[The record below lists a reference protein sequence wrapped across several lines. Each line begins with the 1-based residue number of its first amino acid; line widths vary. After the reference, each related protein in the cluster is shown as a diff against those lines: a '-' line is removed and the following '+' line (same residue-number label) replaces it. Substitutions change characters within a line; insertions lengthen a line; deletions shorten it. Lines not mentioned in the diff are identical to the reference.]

1 MRFFV
6 WLMLL
11 AISASLCSAA
21 YVYGDIYQ
29 QDLQKLNQTV
39 VRIEGDFSYQVVT
52 EKANY
57 SVFLPEGNY
66 VITAASHDGSHAVR
80 EEISVGPEDQKLD
93 LVLKETSNDITL
105 YLGVL
110 FLLGA
115 AFVWSN
121 HYWRAKQQTQQLQK
135 PAKYV
140 LDEDA
145 EQVLKILDSFEGRA
159 TQKELREALRFS
171 DSKLSLILTELEN
184 VGKIK
189 KFKSGRANVVRKLN

>member
-1 MRFFV
+1 MILV
-6 WLMLL
+6 
-11 AISASLCSAA
+11 ISASLCSAA

-29 QDLQKLNQTV
+29 KDLQKLNQTV

-57 SVFLPEGNY
+57 SVFLPEGEY
-66 VITAASHDGSHAVR
+66 LITATSHDGAHAIQ
-80 EEISVGPEDQKLD
+80 EKISVGQQDQKLD
-93 LVLKETSNDITL
+93 LVLKETGNDIPL

-110 FLLGA
+110 LLLA
-115 AFVWSN
+115 VAFIWSN
-121 HYWRAKQQTQQLQK
+121 RYWRTRKPEPQK
-135 PAKYV
+135 EQKATYV

-145 EQVLKILDSFEGRA
+145 EAVLKILDSFEGRA
-159 TQKELREALRFS
+159 TQKELREALKFS

-189 KFKSGRANVVRKLN
+189 KFKRGRANVVRKLE

>member
-57 SVFLPEGNY
+57 SVFLPEGDY
-66 VITAASHDGSHAVR
+66 IITASSHDSQYLVY
-80 EEISVGPEDQKLD
+80 EEISVGSQDQKLD
-93 LVLKETSNDITL
+93 LVLKETGNDIPL
-105 YLGVL
+105 YIGA
-110 FLLGA
+110 LLLLAA

-121 HYWRAKQQTQQLQK
+121 HYWRAKKKTHQQK

-140 LDEDA
+140 MDKDA
-145 EQVLKILDSFEGRA
+145 EAVLKILDSFEGRA
-159 TQKELREALRFS
+159 TQKELREALKFS

-189 KFKSGRANVVRKLN
+189 KFKRGRANMVRKLN